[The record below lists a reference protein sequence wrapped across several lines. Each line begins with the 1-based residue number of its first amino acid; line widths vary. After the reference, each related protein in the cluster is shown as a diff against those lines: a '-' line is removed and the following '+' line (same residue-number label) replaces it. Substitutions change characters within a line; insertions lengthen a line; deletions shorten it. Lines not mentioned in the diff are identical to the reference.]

1 MQTCLRRTNWTWLL
15 VWKKKKAL
23 ICSNPSHF
31 SPLPTQR
38 WNTSVGAP
46 IVECFKWNCAPS
58 YKTVTSTEVIWW
70 FYDQV
75 FYKRHAKIYLNMK
88 ATAHLITLVLQT
100 RAQPSRLDSLLQ
112 LFAFEDDLS
121 WIEWISF
128 HQPVWN
134 IQTQST
140 EKY

>member
-1 MQTCLRRTNWTWLL
+1 
-15 VWKKKKAL
+15 
-23 ICSNPSHF
+23 
-31 SPLPTQR
+31 
-38 WNTSVGAP
+38 
-46 IVECFKWNCAPS
+46 
-58 YKTVTSTEVIWW
+58 
-70 FYDQV
+70 
-75 FYKRHAKIYLNMK
+75 MK

-121 WIEWISF
+121 WIEWISV